1 MARKKTDSPRLI
13 EIYATI
19 GNNIRR
25 LRGIMTQ
32 NEIAQKAKL
41 TRGTINAIENG
52 QGCTLATLIQIAD
65 GLGISAANL
74 FITDDQKKEVSFQH
88 ILLMEKLKE
97 SLTIK

>member
-1 MARKKTDSPRLI
+1 MARKLPDSPRLI
-13 EIYATI
+13 EMFAVI

-25 LRGIMTQ
+25 RRGTMTQ
-32 NEIAQKAKL
+32 NEVAQKARL

-74 FITDDQKKEVSFQH
+74 FITDDQRKEVSYLH
-88 ILLMEKLKE
+88 VLLMEKIKE
-97 SLTIK
+97 SLTVK

>member
-1 MARKKTDSPRLI
+1 MARKKADSPRLI

-32 NEIAQKAKL
+32 EEIAQGAGL

-52 QGCTLATLIQIAD
+52 HGCTLATLIKIAD

-74 FITDDQKKEVSFQH
+74 FITDDQRKEVSFQH
-88 ILLMEKLKE
+88 VLLMEKLKE
-97 SLTIK
+97 SLTVK

>member
-1 MARKKTDSPRLI
+1 MARKKADSPRLI
-13 EIYATI
+13 EIFAII

-32 NEIAQKAKL
+32 KEIGKKAGV

-52 QGCTLATLIQIAD
+52 QGCTLATLIKIAD

-74 FITDDQKKEVSFQH
+74 FITDDQRKEVSFQH
-88 ILLMEKLKE
+88 VLLMEKLKE
-97 SLTIK
+97 SLTVK

>member
-1 MARKKTDSPRLI
+1 MARKKTNSPRLI
-13 EIYATI
+13 EIFATI

-32 NEIAQKAKL
+32 NEIAQKAGL

-74 FITDDQKKEVSFQH
+74 FITDDQRKEVSFQH
-88 ILLMEKLKE
+88 VLLMEKLKE
-97 SLTIK
+97 SLTVK

>member
-1 MARKKTDSPRLI
+1 MARKKTNSPRLI

-25 LRGIMTQ
+25 LRGTMTQ
-32 NEIAQKAKL
+32 NEIAQKAGI

-74 FITDDQKKEVSFQH
+74 FITDDQRKEVSFQH

-97 SLTIK
+97 SLTVK